1 MKVSVLVPVYNLAR
15 FIEPCLLSLL
25 EQQTDFEFEVIA
37 IDDGSSDDSWAILQ
51 RLARQWP
58 QLRALQNAQ
67 NMGVCLTIRALL
79 EQARGTYLVYVDGD
93 DVALPGKLQALA
105 DHLDVHPD
113 CGFVYHE
120 AEVFDSDSNLTTSL
134 FSRDYYNAKYI
145 PSRASSE
152 HLVLYGLFF
161 NTSACAFRRH
171 DRMLDAVNL
180 HCCVVNDYSWHIL
193 NSLYLGGNIERIP
206 QIYGRYRVHSS
217 SICSSIRTSEKRR
230 KQALQDMLYACD
242 LAFQAGM
249 DESVIRK
256 GKSHLWFSTAL
267 FFLREKNWNLFYEFI
282 VASVQYDCFFDER
295 HRFAVIHKDEPE
307 RVFARIFVTN
317 ESC

>member
-58 QLRALQNAQ
+58 LLRVSQNSQ

-79 EQARGTYLVYVDGD
+79 GQARGTYMVYVDGD
-93 DVALPGKLQALA
+93 DLALPGKLQVLA
-105 DHLDVHPD
+105 DHLDRHPD

-120 AEVFDSDSNLTTSL
+120 AEVFDSDTSRTTSL

-145 PSRASSE
+145 PDRAGPE
-152 HLVLYGLFF
+152 HLVQYGLFF
-161 NTSACAFRRH
+161 NTSSCAFRRH
-171 DRMLDAVNL
+171 ARMLDAVNL
-180 HCCVVNDYSWHIL
+180 GCHIVNDYSWHIL
-193 NSLYLGGNIERIP
+193 NSSYLGGNIDRIL
-206 QIYGRYRVHSS
+206 QVYGRYRVHGD
-217 SICSSIRTSEKRR
+217 SICGSIRTSEARR
-230 KQALQDMLYACD
+230 KLALQDMLAACD
-242 LAFQAGM
+242 LALQAGI
-249 DESVIRK
+249 DEQIVNR

-267 FFLREKNWNLFYEFI
+267 YFLRAKNWALFNTFI
-282 VASVQYDCFFDER
+282 TYSVQYRWFFDER
-295 HRFAVIHKDEPE
+295 HEFAWQHKNEPE
-307 RVFARIFVTN
+307 LVRRRIFG
-317 ESC
+317 